1 MIKSPPTDT
10 PPRKSSRLSNFYSLK
25 GKPSKGD
32 NVHLNQYAQLTP
44 PHKPSLDGASISSSD
59 TNTIHRTNSN
69 TDSNNY
75 TYGYGAG
82 HHEQL
87 TNENY
92 RLIRMST
99 NKSADSDYSL
109 QSQYKVAL
117 NLNKKEIEMIRYTWN
132 VMLIDKVIVQQKSRL
147 PIPGGFPLSNVKEK
161 TQVNKL
167 NASSI
172 ASSLFCRQLYG
183 NLILKDK
190 DLEKMF
196 PSIKHQ
202 AVSFAGVMT
211 FAISQLENLSV
222 LDEYLMKLGKRH
234 SRILNIEPA
243 QFELMGEALIE
254 TFHERFG
261 RLFDQELEILW
272 IKLYL
277 YISNSILQF
286 GLDPI
291 LRLQDDPM
299 NSDYS
304 IEEVTNSS
312 RSVTSY
318 ESTGRRISASTGI
331 TSQAPS
337 DFAHQMATPQKTNDS
352 YLKNRTPHLFSKIQ
366 SGGLPPLPPQTPS
379 ANGSKSVGKLLKKKK
394 DCVIM

>member
-1 MIKSPPTDT
+1 MIKPQPTDT
-10 PPRKSSRLSNFYSLK
+10 PPKKSSRLSNFYSLK
-25 GKPSKGD
+25 GKPIKGD
-32 NVHLNQYAQLTP
+32 NLNVHLNQYAQLTP
-44 PHKPSLDGASISSSD
+44 PSKPSLDGASISSSD
-59 TNTIHRTNSN
+59 ANTIHKTN
-69 TDSNNY
+69 SNNY

-87 TNENY
+87 TNDNY
-92 RLIRMST
+92 RLVRMST

-109 QSQYKVAL
+109 QSQYKVSL
-117 NLNKKEIEMIRYTWN
+117 NMNKKEIEMIRYTWN

-167 NASSI
+167 SASSI
-172 ASSLFCRQLYG
+172 ASSLFCRQFYG

-277 YISNSILQF
+277 YLSNSILQF
-286 GLDPI
+286 GLDPV

-304 IEEVTNSS
+304 IEEDLNSS

-318 ESTGRRISASTGI
+318 EFTGRRFSASTGI

-337 DFAHQMATPQKTNDS
+337 DSAHQLATPQKTNDS
-352 YLKNRTPHLFSKIQ
+352 YVKSRTPDLYSKIQ
-366 SGGLPPLPPQTPS
+366 SGGLPPLPSQPPS
-379 ANGSKSVGKLLKKKK
+379 ANGGKGVGKLLKKKK